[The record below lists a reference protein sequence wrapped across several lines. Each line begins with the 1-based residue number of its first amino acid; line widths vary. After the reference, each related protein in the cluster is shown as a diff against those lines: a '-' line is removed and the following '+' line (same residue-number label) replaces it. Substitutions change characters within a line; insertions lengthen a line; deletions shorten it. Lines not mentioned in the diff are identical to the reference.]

1 MNLNILF
8 LNDVHGY
15 LEPHREL
22 FYKGQEKFLK
32 NVGGYERMAGYI
44 QSVRDKNPNTLVFD
58 GGDTFHGTLPL
69 LESKGEALIPVL
81 KKMNIEAMVG
91 HWDFAYGPKQV
102 QKLMQQLNYP
112 MLGINIYKKD
122 GKLFLPPFIIKEIA
136 GVKIGIIGICCP
148 VIKGMPDHFSEGLEI
163 TDGSEELPK
172 TIQQVKKEGADLIV
186 LLSHSGFPQDAHLL
200 SEVDGIDLCLSAYT
214 HNRMYK
220 PAKINNTLII
230 NCGCHGIFMGHIS
243 LDIKDKKIDDFE
255 YKLIP
260 MDDSVE
266 VNSKVSK
273 LIEEI
278 MKPYRKLQ
286 NEIVGH
292 SEKILHRYD
301 TLNSSMDELLL
312 KSIRSKTDAEIAFCN
327 GWRYGAPIQGDLNV
341 WDLYN
346 MIPMN
351 PPISTVELSGKEILD
366 MLEKNLESTFSKN
379 PMHQFGGYVKRAV
392 GMTIKFRA
400 ENPKGNRIHEAYVGK
415 NRLDLKK
422 TYQVAFVTVQGVPKS
437 FGKNRK
443 DLNIKVIDALKEYLA
458 ENRISGERTPIFE
471 MV

>member
-1 MNLNILF
+1 MDLNILF

-15 LEPHREL
+15 LESHCEL

-32 NVGGYERMAGYI
+32 NVGGYQRMAGYI
-44 QSVRDKNPNTLVFD
+44 QSVRDKNPNTLLFD

-69 LESKGEALIPVL
+69 LESKGEALIPIL

-91 HWDFAYGPKQV
+91 HWDFAYGPKQLK
-102 QKLMQQLNYP
+102 KLMQQLNYP

-122 GKLFLPPFIIKEIA
+122 GELFLPPYMIKEIA
-136 GVKIGIIGICCP
+136 EIKIGIIGVCCP

-200 SEVDGIDLCLSAYT
+200 SNVHGVDLCLSAHT

-220 PAKINNTLII
+220 PAKINDTLII
-230 NCGCHGIFMGHIS
+230 NCGCHGMFMGHIS
-243 LDIKDKKIDDFE
+243 LNIKNKRINDFE
-255 YKLIP
+255 YQLVA

-266 VNSKVSK
+266 SDSEVSK
-273 LIEEI
+273 LIDEV

-312 KSIRSKTDAEIAFCN
+312 NSIRSKTDAEIAFCN
-327 GWRYGAPIQGDLNV
+327 GWRYGAPIQGDISV

-351 PPISTVELSGKEILD
+351 PPISTVELSGKEILE

-379 PMHQFGGYVKRAV
+379 PMHQFGGYIKRTV
-392 GMTIKFRA
+392 GMSIKFRA
-400 ENPKGNRIHEAYVGK
+400 ENPKGNRIHEVYVGK
-415 NRLDLKK
+415 NRLDLTK
-422 TYQVAFVTVQGVPKS
+422 TYQVAFVTVQGVPENY
-437 FGKNRK
+437 GINRK
-443 DLNIKVIDALKEYLA
+443 DLKIKAVEAMKDYLLSNGYFD
-458 ENRISGERTPIFE
+458 EKSKTFE